1 MTDAATG
8 TTRADTFED
17 PLVIAGEK
25 FHSRLIMGTG
35 GAPSLHVLADALRA
49 SGTEMT
55 TVAMRRVDPNAQGS
69 VWDVLRE
76 TGVRPLPNTAGC
88 FTAVDALRTARL
100 GREALETNWV
110 KLEVVA
116 DERTLL
122 PDPVETLDAAERL
135 VDEGFVVLAYTND
148 DPVLGLPA
156 GAGGVCRGDAVRGA
170 DRFGDGHP
178 QPAQHRTDR
187 RRAGRPCDFDAGIG
201 TASDAALPWNWA
213 ATRCCWQP
221 RSLGPRIRC

>member
-1 MTDAATG
+1 SRAWLWRSTTRWCPRPTGRAPWSPPTTGWTCSPLCRGADLTDAATG

-110 KLEVVA
+110 KLEVVS

-122 PDPVETLDAAERL
+122 PDP
-135 VDEGFVVLAYTND
+135 
-148 DPVLGLPA
+148 
-156 GAGGVCRGDAVRGA
+156 
-170 DRFGDGHP
+170 
-178 QPAQHRTDR
+178 
-187 RRAGRPCDFDAGIG
+187 
-201 TASDAALPWNWA
+201 
-213 ATRCCWQP
+213 
-221 RSLGPRIRC
+221 